1 MRVEASGVL
10 LAPVEDVWRLLGE
23 PYHLP
28 DWWPGYGGVEPDRRG
43 VAEGARWRIVRGG
56 STAGTAGL
64 LRRPGGEGVIVI
76 EQVVPG
82 RLLAW
87 RDLAQGVAARVT
99 IEPAAQR
106 RTQVTVA
113 IEASWWRVSAEGLR
127 GLPRQA
133 VARLHDLCQTAAE
146 L

>member
-10 LAPVEDVWRLLGE
+10 LAPVEDFARLLGE

-28 DWWPGYGGVEPDRRG
+28 AWWPGRRG
-43 VAEGARWRIVRGG
+43 VE
-56 STAGTAGL
+56 ST
-64 LRRPGGEGVIVI
+64 
-76 EQVVPG
+76 
-82 RLLAW
+82 
-87 RDLAQGVAARVT
+87 
-99 IEPAAQR
+99 AQR

-113 IEASWWRVSAEGLR
+113 IEPSWWRVSAEGLR

-133 VARLHDLCQTAAE
+133 VARFHDLCQTAAE

>member
-28 DWWPGYGGVEPDRRG
+28 DWWPGYRG
-43 VAEGARWRIVRGG
+43 V
-56 STAGTAGL
+56 
-64 LRRPGGEGVIVI
+64 
-76 EQVVPG
+76 
-82 RLLAW
+82 
-87 RDLAQGVAARVT
+87 
-99 IEPAAQR
+99 EPAAQR

-127 GLPRQA
+127 GLPR
-133 VARLHDLCQTAAE
+133 
-146 L
+146 